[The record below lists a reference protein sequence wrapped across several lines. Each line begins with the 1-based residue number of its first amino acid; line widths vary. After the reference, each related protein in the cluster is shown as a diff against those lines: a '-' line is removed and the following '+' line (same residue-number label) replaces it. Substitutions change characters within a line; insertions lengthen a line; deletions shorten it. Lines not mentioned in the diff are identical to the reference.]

1 MCTYHI
7 RNLKEGDDIINV
19 GLLIKDGGDLDKTI
33 RALLT
38 SPLPGKISNVDQ
50 IVNREPKSQLHSL
63 ERHWDMVKLR
73 TEKTT

>member
-7 RNLKEGDDIINV
+7 RNLKEGDDIIDV

-38 SPLPGKISNVDQ
+38 SPLPGKSSNVDK
-50 IVNREPKSQLHSL
+50 IVNREPQSQLHSV
-63 ERHWDMVKLR
+63 ERHGTWDMVKL
-73 TEKTT
+73 